1 MHPAYSVIIFTS
13 SSGAGYGLLV
23 WLALARLTGAWEIG
37 PVAAVAACLLALAP
51 DEEVKM
57 MTE

>member
-23 WLALARLTGAWEIG
+23 WLALARLTGAWDLS
-37 PVAAVAACLLALAP
+37 PVVAVAACLVALTLVTAGLLLIG
-51 DEEVKM
+51 
-57 MTE
+57 